1 MTLGL
6 NEICD
11 NGNNINISCTGI
23 LDESK
28 YEGVKKYSSFKK
40 HVISFWLKATM
51 IIYS

>member
-11 NGNNINISCTGI
+11 NGNNINISYTGI

-28 YEGVKKYSSFKK
+28 YEGVKKYRNFKETCYFLLIESNND
-40 HVISFWLKATM
+40 HI
-51 IIYS
+51 